1 MENNNANFEEE
12 INKRKAEKGIENME
26 LIYQQLLD
34 NEQEEENEN
43 EEDEINKDSYN
54 RKKMNI
60 H

>member
-12 INKRKAEKGIENME
+12 IKKRKAEKGIENME

-43 EEDEINKDSYN
+43 EEDEKNNEENDEK
-54 RKKMNI
+54 
-60 H
+60 